1 MSRSWYVRSKYSRV
15 LCERFSVDVPCA
27 SGARVILSSSCTT
40 EYTADC
46 PSDSP
51 RTIQTSIR
59 SRRREGTNMFLSCLQ
74 LLVLSC
80 LASGHC
86 ITSGTCLLR
95 RRPLCWGSMSAP
107 GKIIMIRHGQ
117 SAANADTSIYN
128 RVPDY
133 RIPLTPLGLEQA
145 KAAGE
150 RIRRELDGQEVSV
163 YVSPYLRAYQTLEAL
178 NLGSLTERVVEE
190 PRLREQDW
198 ANFQIAGEIEDQKE
212 LRNAY
217 GHFFYRFR
225 EGESGSDV
233 YDRISSFM
241 ETLYRHWAKPDYSRQ
256 YPPCHA
262 RPHHA
267 PVLHALVPLV
277 RGILRVAEQ
286 PRQR

>member
-1 MSRSWYVRSKYSRV
+1 MFRS
-15 LCERFSVDVPCA
+15 CPVPA
-27 SGARVILSSSCTT
+27 
-40 EYTADC
+40 C
-46 PSDSP
+46 PAVP
-51 RTIQTSIR
+51 ALPPML
-59 SRRREGTNMFLSCLQ
+59 GF
-74 LLVLSC
+74 
-80 LASGHC
+80 
-86 ITSGTCLLR
+86 
-95 RRPLCWGSMSAP
+95 MSAP

-133 RIPLTPLGLEQA
+133 RIPLTDLGVEQA
-145 KAAGE
+145 RAAGE
-150 RIRRELDGQEVSV
+150 QVRRLLDGRPVCV

-178 NLGSLTERVVEE
+178 NLGTLIERVIEE

-241 ETLYRHWAKPDYSRQ
+241 ETLYRHWSRPSYAPNALFVTHGLTMRLFCMRWFHWSVEYFESLNNPDNAEVRTLYRTGEGKYELDKPFSQWEARRVDETVLDA
-256 YPPCHA
+256 PPMFF
-262 RPHHA
+262 
-267 PVLHALVPLV
+267 
-277 RGILRVAEQ
+277 
-286 PRQR
+286 

>member
-1 MSRSWYVRSKYSRV
+1 
-15 LCERFSVDVPCA
+15 
-27 SGARVILSSSCTT
+27 
-40 EYTADC
+40 
-46 PSDSP
+46 
-51 RTIQTSIR
+51 
-59 SRRREGTNMFLSCLQ
+59 
-74 LLVLSC
+74 
-80 LASGHC
+80 
-86 ITSGTCLLR
+86 
-95 RRPLCWGSMSAP
+95 MSAP

-133 RIPLTPLGLEQA
+133 RIPLTELGVQQA
-145 KAAGE
+145 RAAGE
-150 RIRRELDGQEVSV
+150 EVRRLLDGRQACV

-178 NLGSLTERVVEE
+178 NLGPLIERVIEE

-241 ETLYRHWAKPDYSRQ
+241 ETLYRHWSKPSYAPNALFVTHGLTMRLFCMRWFHWSVEYFESLNNPDNAEVRTLLRTELDKYELDKPFSQWVERRVDETVLDA
-256 YPPCHA
+256 PPMFF
-262 RPHHA
+262 
-267 PVLHALVPLV
+267 
-277 RGILRVAEQ
+277 
-286 PRQR
+286 